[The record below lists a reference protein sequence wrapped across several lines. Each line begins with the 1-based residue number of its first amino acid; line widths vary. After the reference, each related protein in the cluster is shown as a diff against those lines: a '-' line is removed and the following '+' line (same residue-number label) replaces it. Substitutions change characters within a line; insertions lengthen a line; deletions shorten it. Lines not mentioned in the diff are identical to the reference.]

1 MFAER
6 EADRDIDVDELLRL
20 ARDRSAEARAQLT
33 QIVSDLFFDTRRV
46 LSEREHSIMS
56 DILRQLIHDVEVSVR
71 KHLAIRLSDEPE
83 APEDLVMALAND
95 DAEIAH
101 PILIRSEALRDPQL
115 IEIIRNRSLE
125 HQLAIAMRASVS
137 QPVSDALAHTDD
149 ETVIEQL
156 LHNEGAEI
164 ARDTMSYLVEQSQR
178 IDSFRNPL
186 VRRHDL
192 PDDLAQSMYWWVSA
206 AMRGEILSKHNLDPE
221 QLDDVIE
228 SAVGAALRAD
238 TKGEKDESAA
248 SRLVERLVGQY
259 GCSAEL
265 LIQLLRHGEVALFEK
280 VIEHGGELR
289 KPLVQRLI
297 YEPGGEGLAILCRA
311 FGHSADD
318 FVTLLALCRKGR
330 PEQGEPYPVGRQDPE
345 QVYQCIRQQAA
356 LRVLDRW
363 RRNPD
368 YLDLLRQ
375 VEALS
380 PVAS

>member
-6 EADRDIDVDELLRL
+6 EPDREFEVEDLLRL

-33 QIVSDLFFDTRRV
+33 EIVSDMFFDTRRV
-46 LSEREHSIMS
+46 LSERERATMT

-83 APEDLVMALAND
+83 APVDLVNALAND

-101 PILIRSEALRDPQL
+101 PILVRSEALRDLEL

-125 HQLAIAMRASVS
+125 HQLAIAMRTSVS
-137 QPVSDALAHTDD
+137 ESVSDALAKTED
-149 ETVIEQL
+149 ETVIDRL
-156 LHNEGAEI
+156 LSNEGAQI
-164 ARDTMSYLVEQSQR
+164 AHETMSYLVEQSQR

-192 PDDLAQSMYWWVSA
+192 PKDLATRMYWWVSA
-206 AMRGEILSKHNLDPE
+206 AMRTQILDRHNLDPE
-221 QLDDVIE
+221 QLDDVME
-228 SAVGAALRAD
+228 SAVAAAVRS
-238 TKGEKDESAA
+238 DETAA
-248 SRLVERLVGQY
+248 QDNTATRRLVDQLVGQY

-265 LIQLLRHGEVALFEK
+265 LIQLLRHGEVALFES
-280 VIEHGGELR
+280 VIEHGAELR
-289 KPLVQRLI
+289 RKLVQRLV

-311 FGHSADD
+311 FGHSTDD
-318 FVTLLALCRKGR
+318 FTTLLALCRKARPGQGR
-330 PEQGEPYPVGRQDPE
+330 KYPIGRQSPE
-345 QVYQCIRQQAA
+345 QVYARIRQQAA

-375 VEALS
+375 IEAIS
-380 PVAS
+380 SVST